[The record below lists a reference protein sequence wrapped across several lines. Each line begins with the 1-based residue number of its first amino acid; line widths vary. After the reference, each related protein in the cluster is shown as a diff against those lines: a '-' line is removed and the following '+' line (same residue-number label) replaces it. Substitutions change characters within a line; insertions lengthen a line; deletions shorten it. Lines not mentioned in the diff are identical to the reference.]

1 MNKHILFFVHGMGE
15 SYSENDYDVLW
26 TAIAKAY
33 CDRAKVPLDVFNN
46 KFECVYINWQL
57 VTSDA
62 ELTIFDAAFPQLQ
75 VGEKKLPFSGIK
87 NPIRSLRKFITFFL
101 GDVAA
106 YVSENDN
113 NIRRTVWQQME
124 PHISKGLPYSIIAHS
139 LGSII
144 VFDYLFNLFE
154 ENNLFLPEYEKLEHQ
169 NELSRNKNNQR
180 QVNFRNLFTL
190 GSPIGLFMLRK
201 GDLWKEGNKFNSIKN
216 PVQDDTEKGIKRT
229 WLNFY
234 DEQDVIAFPLE
245 NLFSLNSTSRDKGSI
260 KDVLVNTGWF
270 AIDSHTRYWQNQQ
283 VALEISQ
290 VLLRGA

>member
-1 MNKHILFFVHGMGE
+1 MNKHILFFIHGMGD
-15 SYSENDYDVLW
+15 SFSQNDYQVLW

-33 CDRAKVPLDVFNN
+33 CDTRKVPLDVFNN
-46 KFECVYINWQL
+46 QFEPVYINWQS

-62 ELTIFDAAFPQLQ
+62 ELTLFEAAFPDLK
-75 VGEKKLPFSGIK
+75 VSEKKLPFRGIMQ
-87 NPIRSLRKFITFFL
+87 PILSLRKFVTFFL

-124 PHISKGLPYSIIAHS
+124 PHVSKGSPYSIIAHS

-144 VFDYLFNLFE
+144 VFDYLFNLCE
-154 ENNLFLPEYEKLEHQ
+154 ENNLFLPEYEGIEPQ
-169 NELSRNKNNQR
+169 NEQYYEIYKLQD
-180 QVNFRNLFTL
+180 NFRNLFTL

-201 GDLWKEGNKFNSIKN
+201 GDLWKDGNKFTSIKN

-245 NLFSLNSTSRDKGSI
+245 NLFTLNSTRDKGPI
-260 KDVLVNTGWF
+260 KDVLVNTGWL

-283 VALEISQ
+283 VATEISQ
-290 VLLRGA
+290 VLLTDA

>member
-1 MNKHILFFVHGMGE
+1 MSKHILFFIHGMGE
-15 SYSENDYDVLW
+15 RYSQNQYQVLW
-26 TAIAKAY
+26 MAIAKAY
-33 CDRAKVPLDVFNN
+33 CEKSKVSLDVFNN
-46 KFECVYINWQL
+46 QFEPVYIDWQS

-62 ELTIFDAAFPQLQ
+62 ELTIFNAAFPQLE
-75 VGEKKLPFSGIK
+75 VSEKKLPFSDVIH
-87 NPIRSLRKFITFFL
+87 PIRGIRKFITFFM

-124 PHISKGLPYSIIAHS
+124 PHVSKGLPYSIIAHS

-154 ENNLFLPEYEKLEHQ
+154 ENNLFLPESEGLEHQ
-169 NELSRNKNNQR
+169 SELSPNKISQLN
-180 QVNFRNLFTL
+180 VNFRHLFTL
-190 GSPIGLFMLRK
+190 GSPIGLFLLRK
-201 GDLWKEGNKFNSIKN
+201 GDLWKNGNKFNSIKN
-216 PVQDDTEKGIKRT
+216 PVKDDTENGIQRT

-234 DEQDVIAFPLE
+234 DEQDVIAYPLE
-245 NLFSLNSTSRDKGSI
+245 KLFSLNPTRAKGSI

-270 AIDSHTRYWQNQQ
+270 AVDSHTQYWENQQ